1 VAFLSTAVPTDNDEQ
16 TTERGREMPPEG
28 PSGQA
33 AVVVGTLGGASLA
46 NGFVYVV
53 DRVLL
58 PPGLR
63 LGRGSKP

>member
-1 VAFLSTAVPTDNDEQ
+1 VAFLSTAVPTGNDVEPAA
-16 TTERGREMPPEG
+16 RETPPEG

-63 LGRGSKP
+63 LGRGS